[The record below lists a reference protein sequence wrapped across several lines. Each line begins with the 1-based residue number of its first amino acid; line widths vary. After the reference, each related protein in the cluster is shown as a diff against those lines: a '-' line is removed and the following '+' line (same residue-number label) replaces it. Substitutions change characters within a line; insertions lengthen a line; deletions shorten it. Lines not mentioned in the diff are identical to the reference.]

1 MLTKK
6 EKEERAIL
14 AHSIARKVA
23 SVEDISY
30 RGAIEILDHVKNIL
44 KNNMRSQKTAV
55 SVEVMDKCGAVIKD
69 KTSIEKNKDV
79 VALITGEL
87 KKRLKYA
94 EERAAKYDEKGNI
107 LKMNIWDNKAMIYRE
122 IIETVIFYNLKS
134 NSTKAGGTKWGKIQK
149 SPKSL

>member
-94 EERAAKYDEKGNI
+94 EERAAEYDEKGNI

-122 IIETVIFYNLKS
+122 IIETVIFYSLKS
-134 NSTKAGGTKWGKIQK
+134 NSTKAGGTK
-149 SPKSL
+149 